1 MDSEGNFD
9 VVVLG
14 TGLTESITAAQSP
27 LKGFSALSKAGF
39 KVVHLDVNPYYGGD
53 EASLTVDE
61 LAQWADR
68 RSSEPSDKA
77 DYLSFQRQRFTSI
90 SHSETIPDHA
100 RHYSV
105 SLMPSLIPSV
115 GPLISSL
122 VASGVSRYGG
132 FRLLERVGIYD
143 REKGI
148 KSVPGSKE
156 DVFKS
161 KEMSLINKR
170 RLMRFLMFAS
180 GDFEDKPEL
189 QGNQDTPFIEY
200 LRTVFSLDQQVSEA
214 ITYALA
220 FCTLP
225 TDPTLPALKR
235 LRDYL
240 RSSGRYGASPFLIGH
255 YGGSGEIAQG
265 FCRVAAVNGGVYIL
279 DHRVRSIT
287 PPTDAAS
294 GTPSS
299 KYVIELDDFPEPFT
313 ADIILSSPDHLP
325 KELAATAHRPTS
337 EAPVF
342 PHTVARCVAIIDRP
356 LAFPP
361 ATPAEGAPPN
371 EEDPDTA
378 EQTEEAPSTPEHKAV
393 DTSVLVFPP
402 SSLEGGST
410 TAAVHAFITGQ
421 GSMSAPQGKYIVY
434 LSVPLVDASSSPET
448 TLKPYL
454 DAILHLTEPS
464 TESPEPP
471 APLYTL
477 FYTQHPLQT
486 ALPASENSAS
496 DTPTVLLTPDSSIT
510 LTESSDA
517 ATQAAEALFFKAVDV
532 LRAKRPDLWTVEEG
546 QEESGSGGDVFQE
559 IKTFWPPLERDPD
572 GEPEEW
578 RRTYL
583 KPPIS
588 ESNSKMHPSLRVA
601 HKPLINFLGKRQWP
615 STPGPQHAHPAAPEQ
630 LKAAFSDFLKKYES
644 SSTASAAGKSGS
656 STSSSG
662 EQVYGDFWDAP
673 AWTWNPRI
681 RHIEESEIDA
691 VTSGGASLY

>member
-14 TGLTESITAAQSP
+14 TGLTESITAA
-27 LKGFSALSKAGF
+27 ALSKAGF
-39 KVVHLDVNPYYGGD
+39 KVAHLDVNPYYGGD

-68 RSSEPSDKA
+68 RSSEPTDKA
-77 DYLSFQRQRFTSI
+77 DYLSSQRQRFTSI
-90 SHSETIPDHA
+90 SHSETVPDHA

-161 KEMSLINKR
+161 KEMSLVNKR

-189 QGNQDTPFIEY
+189 QGHQDTPFIEY

-225 TDPTLPALKR
+225 TDSTLPALKR

-240 RSSGRYGASPFLIGH
+240 RSTGRYGASPFLIGH

-279 DHRVRSIT
+279 DHKVRSIT
-287 PPTDAAS
+287 PPTDATS

-325 KELAATAHRPTS
+325 KELTAAAHRPTS

-356 LAFPP
+356 LAYPS
-361 ATPAEGAPPN
+361 ATPVEPAPSAEDA
-371 EEDPDTA
+371 PDTA
-378 EQTEEAPSTPEHKAV
+378 EQAEEAPSTPEQKVV

-402 SSLEGGST
+402 SSLDGGST

-434 LSVPLVDASSSPET
+434 LSVPLVDASSSPEN

-454 DAILHLTEPS
+454 DAILRLTEPS
-464 TESPEPP
+464 TESPTPP
-471 APLYTL
+471 TPLYTL
-477 FYTQHPLQT
+477 FYTQHPLKT
-486 ALPASENSAS
+486 VLPSSENP
-496 DTPTVLLTPDSSIT
+496 DTPTVLLTPDSTIT

-532 LRAKRPDLWTVEEG
+532 LKTKRPDLWTVEEG

-572 GEPEEW
+572 DANNS
-578 RRTYL
+578 RSVIRVQ
-583 KPPIS
+583 PPIS

-615 STPGPQHAHPAAPEQ
+615 TTPGPQHAHPAAPEQ

-644 SSTASAAGKSGS
+644 TSSGATASNGS
-656 STSSSG
+656 SGTSPSG
-662 EQVYGDFWDAP
+662 KQVYDDFWEAP
-673 AWTWNPRI
+673 ARIWNPRI
-681 RHIEESEIDA
+681 RHIEEAEIDA
-691 VTSGGASLY
+691 VSSGGASLY